1 MFTFDYLSLAVLPL
15 IFSPHAEGSSWRI
28 TWTRLVYL
36 FSEGALIMAQ
46 PNKQGKT
53 MSSRLLTM
61 KFMQRSAASPASS
74 PSTPS
79 EPPSKRQRLSNGS
92 HVSILSSTPQSD
104 VQAVEEAL
112 AAEEQRRT
120 EALEREAAD
129 RGETKWYF
137 SFKEQQTTVQESPL
151 RIVSAGFSMLDA
163 TRPTVDGFSEEDV
176 DVDISTAKGR
186 RSFGK
191 FNRSLEVCYDNN

>member
-1 MFTFDYLSLAVLPL
+1 
-15 IFSPHAEGSSWRI
+15 
-28 TWTRLVYL
+28 
-36 FSEGALIMAQ
+36 MAQ

-92 HVSILSSTPQSD
+92 HVSTPSSTPRSD